1 MPTNRS
7 FRSAVFA
14 ALIAIFVCGSVS
26 YSQLASNEILPSGKK
41 SDGCTLIPDGDI
53 KPCCLVHDREYYY
66 GGTRDERRASDK
78 KLFNCIKN
86 KEGLEHKIFAPFIW
100 LGVRIGG
107 LPFLP
112 TSFRWGFGTKEK
124 GYAKP
129 RAANET
135 EETDLLVS

>member
-1 MPTNRS
+1 MPTLRKAQRAVCAAAIALLI
-7 FRSAVFA
+7 FCQTASAQG
-14 ALIAIFVCGSVS
+14 LSD
-26 YSQLASNEILPSGKK
+26 EILPSGKK

-53 KPCCLVHDREYYY
+53 KPCCLVHDREYFY
-66 GGTRDERRASDK
+66 GGTRGERRESDK
-78 KLFNCIKN
+78 KLYTCIK
-86 KEGLEHKIFAPFIW
+86 KKKGFHHRLFAPLIW

-129 RAANET
+129 RIADQP
-135 EETDLLVS
+135 EETGL